1 MGPRLIVITGV
12 ILLCVATPGRAQRAE
27 VASEQEQWIL
37 AEYWSV
43 VKGYHEGRTAPA
55 IKEMSAW
62 PHDRISKVQATQ
74 FQPEAALNNLRMS
87 KAEWRPALLRAAA
100 MLHTEVG
107 LGVLK
112 QRNLAAFQFHAGIAD
127 GWLNLADDRRSP
139 PGGLRSRWNVAIG
152 RVLLINRAFVEAEA
166 YLDRVNVKFPNDA
179 GVLLALGTARES
191 RAVSTAPAAPLFER
205 ALTLDP
211 SLVEARLRL
220 ARLALDRKDDVAAEK
235 ELLTVKQT
243 AKDPSHVFLANL
255 WLGQI
260 RERQK
265 PWTSAAELYVEAIKT
280 MPDAMSGY
288 VALSEVLKANGELA
302 QSTGVMERFK
312 ARGVT
317 SAIADPLKN
326 YPLGLDTFLEARFDA
341 FLSEAKAMKDRL
353 EFGVAGQPH
362 LRAF

>member
-1 MGPRLIVITGV
+1 MAKCLIVNTGV
-12 ILLCVATPGRAQRAE
+12 ILLLFASPSIAQRAQ

-37 AEYWSV
+37 GEYWSV
-43 VKGYHEGRTAPA
+43 VKGYHEGKTAPA

-74 FQPEAALNNLRMS
+74 FQPEAGLDNLRMS

-112 QRNLAAFQFHAGIAD
+112 QRDLAAFQFHAGIAD

-152 RVLLINRAFVEAEA
+152 RVLLLNKAFVEAEA
-166 YLDRVNVKFPNDA
+166 YLDRLNVKFPNDA

-205 ALTLDP
+205 ALALDP
-211 SLVEARLRL
+211 TLVEARLRL
-220 ARLALDRKDDVAAEK
+220 ARLALDREDDAAAEK
-235 ELLTVKQT
+235 ELSAVKQT
-243 AKDPSHVFLANL
+243 AKEPSHLFLANL

-265 PWTSAAELYVEAIKT
+265 PWTAAAELYVEAIKT
-280 MPDAMSGY
+280 LPDAMSGY
-288 VALSEVLKANGELA
+288 VTLSDVLKANGELA
-302 QSTGVMERFK
+302 QSAGVMDRYT
-312 ARGVT
+312 ARGVK
-317 SAIADPLKN
+317 SVIADPLN
-326 YPLGLDTFLEARFDA
+326 TYPLGLDTFLEARFDA
-341 FLSEAKAMKDRL
+341 FLSEARAMKD
-353 EFGVAGQPH
+353 PK
-362 LRAF
+362 

>member
-1 MGPRLIVITGV
+1 MVKWLIVSTGV
-12 ILLCVATPGRAQRAE
+12 ILLFFASPGAAQRAQI
-27 VASEQEQWIL
+27 ASEQEQWIL
-37 AEYWSV
+37 GEYWTV

-62 PHDRISKVQATQ
+62 PYDRISKVQATQ
-74 FQPEAALNNLRMS
+74 FQPEAALDNLAMS
-87 KAEWRPALLRAAA
+87 KTEWRPALLRAAA

-112 QRNLAAFQFHAGIAD
+112 QRDLTAFQFHAGIAD
-127 GWLNLADDRRSP
+127 GWLNLADDRRSS

-152 RVLLINRAFVEAEA
+152 RVLLLNRAFVEAEG
-166 YLDRVNVKFPNDA
+166 YLDRLNVKFPNDA

-191 RAVSTAPAAPLFER
+191 RAVSSVPAAPLFER
-205 ALTLDP
+205 ALALDP
-211 SLVEARLRL
+211 TLIEARLRL
-220 ARLALDRKDDVAAEK
+220 ARLALDRGDDAAAEK
-235 ELLTVKQT
+235 DLSAVKQI
-243 AKDPSHVFLANL
+243 AADPSHLFLANL
-255 WLGQI
+255 WLGQV

-265 PWTSAAELYVEAIKT
+265 PWTAAAELYVEAIKT

-288 VALSEVLKANGELA
+288 VALADVLKANGEPA
-302 QSTGVMERFK
+302 QAAGVMERFT

-341 FLSEAKAMKDRL
+341 FLAEARAMKD
-353 EFGVAGQPH
+353 PK
-362 LRAF
+362 